1 MALTRYLQPTPAP
14 QRPPGVTC
22 EDYVRGE
29 DTRCLHYRP
38 RGVCVLAS
46 SSMCTEW
53 MKVNRQAPLRPNVP
67 AELAPAPALSRIE
80 PMQAR
85 VDLFGHPLAE
95 TGSKKLA
102 QAQAAKLAPPVATL
116 VDVKEPDAPVAE
128 AEPSILR
135 SLTDEAIA
143 SFRALRAEVCFASE
157 TYGEVW
163 LVPAYTGQ
171 SRKELTPEHAAT
183 LVRVLSAFPG
193 SRVTSFERAAPPRD
207 GVVP

>member
-1 MALTRYLQPTPAP
+1 
-14 QRPPGVTC
+14 
-22 EDYVRGE
+22 
-29 DTRCLHYRP
+29 
-38 RGVCVLAS
+38 
-46 SSMCTEW
+46 